1 MSYLWLPMGDMWVRE
16 VSYNYSSNK
25 FVRHVCGW
33 TTPPLAS
40 LGGNQKN
47 RKRVISRHPALSL
60 GALRPELDR
69 EHLGRYLDEW
79 MGTRPRLVPFH

>member
-1 MSYLWLPMGDMWVRE
+1 MSA
-16 VSYNYSSNK
+16 ST
-25 FVRHVCGW
+25 CA
-33 TTPPLAS
+33 TPLAS
-40 LGGNQKN
+40 LGGGRENK
-47 RKRVISRHPALSL
+47 KRGIGVHPALSL